1 MWDLKV
7 LMESS
12 LHPGDH
18 WTQHQLRISLEL
30 MHISRVHLPLCAVE
44 ALME

>member
-18 WTQHQLRISLEL
+18 WTRHQLRAAC
-30 MHISRVHLPLCAVE
+30 VHLPLCAVE
-44 ALME
+44 ALVD